1 MTTSQVFNYDEP
13 MKDVGIK
20 RCHYYAYNPI
30 IGTNLNSGDIRII
43 IDQTDLYTLPCKAYI
58 LVEGTLLKND
68 GTAYANTDVI
78 FLINNGI
85 MYLFDRISYKLS
97 STDVETIDNPGVA
110 TTMLGLLKYSNNF
123 QVSKGLNQLW
133 YKDFSTTASLT
144 DNVGFAIRGSD
155 NNAIFRANNVV
166 AGKVVLDKVALYIP
180 QLDPSFE
187 QESKLLSMIS
197 SKVTIQS
204 AYRGRRLNSMAV
216 PQTTSFNWQLGPKA
230 SSERPRYVIVGFQ
243 TNKLLD
249 QTTNPSLF
257 DHCDLQN
264 MQFVV
269 SNKSYPELNYNLS
282 FPNMKYSLAYGTA
295 SDFSEK
301 FYGTSDLITNGNI
314 LYTEYRDLFPIMVF
328 DVSNQ
333 RERLDS
339 SIVNT
344 SINATFNTA
353 VPANTMAYALVISDK
368 LLNFQSDGNRLTQI
382 H

>member
-1 MTTSQVFNYDEP
+1 MTTSEVFNYDEP
-13 MKDVGIK
+13 MKDVGIE
-20 RCHYYAYNPI
+20 RCQYYAYNPI
-30 IGTNLNSGDIRII
+30 I
-43 IDQTDLYTLPCKAYI
+43 
-58 LVEGTLLKND
+58 VEGTLLKND
-68 GTAYANTDVI
+68 GTAYTNTDVI
-78 FLINNGI
+78 SLITDGI

-110 TTMLGLLKYSNNF
+110 TTMLGLLKYSN
-123 QVSKGLNQLW
+123 KGLNQLW
-133 YKDFSTTASLT
+133 YKDTASTALLT
-144 DNVGFAIRGSD
+144 DNIGFAIRGSD
-155 NNAIFRANNVV
+155 NNAILRANNVV

-204 AYRGRRLNSMAV
+204 AYRERRLNSMAV
-216 PQTTSFNWQLGPKA
+216 PQTTSFNLQLSPKA

-264 MQFVV
+264 MQVVV
-269 SNKSYPELNYNLS
+269 SNKNYPELNYNLS
-282 FPNMKYSLAYGTA
+282 FPNMK
-295 SDFSEK
+295 
-301 FYGTSDLITNGNI
+301 
-314 LYTEYRDLFPIMVF
+314 DLFPIMVF

-339 SIVNT
+339 SIVNIST
-344 SINATFNTA
+344 NATFNTA